1 MERGLLEIY
10 RFVPPPLLET
20 FDPETID
27 DVDEFLGWVAKARFM
42 QELGGGHRHPGDRAS
57 VPRVTRL
64 PSPIVFRL
72 YLKLEVKAENEF
84 RVRI

>member
-1 MERGLLEIY
+1 MERGLLEVY

-42 QELGGGHRHPGDRAS
+42 QELEEGI
-57 VPRVTRL
+57 VTRA
-64 PSPIVFRL
+64 IVRAFPETASRRRSFFRL

>member
-42 QELGGGHRHPGDRAS
+42 QELEEGI
-57 VPRVTRL
+57 VTRA
-64 PSPIVFRL
+64 IVRAFPEWRPPVADRFPPL
-72 YLKLEVKAENEF
+72 SQTGGESRK
-84 RVRI
+84 

>member
-42 QELGGGHRHPGDRAS
+42 QELEEGI
-57 VPRVTRL
+57 VTRAIVRAFPSDGL
-64 PSPIVFRL
+64 PSPIVFPPLSQTGGESR
-72 YLKLEVKAENEF
+72 K
-84 RVRI
+84 

>member
-42 QELGGGHRHPGDRAS
+42 QELEEGI
-57 VPRVTRL
+57 VTRA
-64 PSPIVFRL
+64 P
-72 YLKLEVKAENEF
+72 
-84 RVRI
+84 RIS

>member
-27 DVDEFLGWVAKARFM
+27 DVDEFLGWVARARFM
-42 QELGGGHRHPGDRAS
+42 QEGI
-57 VPRVTRL
+57 VTRA
-64 PSPIVFRL
+64 IVRAFP
-72 YLKLEVKAENEF
+72 E
-84 RVRI
+84 

>member
-42 QELGGGHRHPGDRAS
+42 QELEEGI
-57 VPRVTRL
+57 VTRA
-64 PSPIVFRL
+64 IVRAFPEGRPPVADRFPPL
-72 YLKLEVKAENEF
+72 SQTGGESRK
-84 RVRI
+84 

>member
-42 QELGGGHRHPGDRAS
+42 QELEEVQSFYSPPDLLRAS
-57 VPRVTRL
+57 AR
-64 PSPIVFRL
+64 
-72 YLKLEVKAENEF
+72 
-84 RVRI
+84 

>member
-42 QELGGGHRHPGDRAS
+42 QELEEGIVTPGDRAS
-57 VPRVTRL
+57 VPRVTASRRR
-64 PSPIVFRL
+64 SFSASISNWR
-72 YLKLEVKAENEF
+72 
-84 RVRI
+84 

>member
-27 DVDEFLGWVAKARFM
+27 DVDEFLGWVARPASCRS
-42 QELGGGHRHPGDRAS
+42 LRRAS
-57 VPRVTRL
+57 SPGRSCERSPSDGL

>member
-42 QELGGGHRHPGDRAS
+42 QELEEGIVAGRSCERSPSDD
-57 VPRVTRL
+57 L

>member
-27 DVDEFLGWVAKARFM
+27 DVDEFLGWVAQARFM
-42 QELGGGHRHPGDRAS
+42 QELEVGI
-57 VPRVTRL
+57 VTRGTL
-64 PSPIVFRL
+64 ARSPG
-72 YLKLEVKAENEF
+72 
-84 RVRI
+84 

>member
-42 QELGGGHRHPGDRAS
+42 QELEEGI
-57 VPRVTRL
+57 VTRA
-64 PSPIVFRL
+64 IVRSFFRL

>member
-42 QELGGGHRHPGDRAS
+42 QELEEG
-57 VPRVTRL
+57 L
-64 PSPIVFRL
+64 PPPIVFPPLSQTGGESR
-72 YLKLEVKAENEF
+72 K
-84 RVRI
+84 